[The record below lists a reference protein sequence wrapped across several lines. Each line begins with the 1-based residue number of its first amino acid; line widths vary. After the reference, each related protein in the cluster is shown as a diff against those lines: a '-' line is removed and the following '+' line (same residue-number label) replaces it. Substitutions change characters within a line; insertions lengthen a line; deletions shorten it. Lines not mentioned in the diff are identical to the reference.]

1 MQALPRPPTR
11 LPTRQ
16 WAILWLT
23 PACPLGVI
31 ASEAKQPRATRAVA
45 AAPGLLRRPSA
56 SATPAA
62 TRPGRT
68 GAILREIAD
77 CCRRTG
83 VPESTFGRRAVNDG
97 KLASR
102 LRNGGRITTH
112 TPHRLRPLPAPH
124 AHRRHG
130 AP

>member
-1 MQALPRPPTR
+1 MIRRPPRSTLFPYTTLFRSKLVEKTAIMQAFPRPPPR

-56 SATPAA
+56 SAMTVP
-62 TRPGRT
+62 TRPGMND
-68 GAILREIAD
+68 AILREIAD
-77 CCRRTG
+77 FCRRTWAA
-83 VPESTFGRRAVNDG
+83 ESPFGRRAVNDG
-97 KLASR
+97 QLEGR
-102 LRNGGRITTH
+102 L
-112 TPHRLRPLPAPH
+112 
-124 AHRRHG
+124 
-130 AP
+130 